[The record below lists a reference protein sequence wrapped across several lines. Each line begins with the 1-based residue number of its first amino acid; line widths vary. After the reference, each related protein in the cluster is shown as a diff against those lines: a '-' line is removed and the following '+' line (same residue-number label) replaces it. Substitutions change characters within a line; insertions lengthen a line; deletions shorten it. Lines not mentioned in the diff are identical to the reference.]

1 MSAWPSN
8 IRFFT
13 TSLIDCI
20 NIRGHRGYLSIW
32 KWQESAENA
41 RWSQALKNQ
50 HKLDHHFIHSCTVHA
65 HGGHSNPWL
74 SSIRLRIISWITPK
88 MFFTRSVS
96 VAVVVK
102 SYMSRFGCLFLFKY
116 CLFIYSLKWKY
127 LWKQLVEWFENLTM
141 PAQSHL
147 VLRSLADSRQVY
159 DLSAS
164 LGRGRLCWRRQWREF
179 SGRRWSWG
187 SRRRVSGFPSFCL
200 CCRPHRASGWSRS
213 GRWWRGLQ
221 REDDDLK
228 WFKIINRKGGSWKIW
243 TCSDI
248 VKALDPLF
256 PLTALPSHIHQL
268 KLQLRRLYN
277 EFRTSSK
284 KF

>member
-1 MSAWPSN
+1 MQDD
-8 IRFFT
+8 
-13 TSLIDCI
+13 LID
-20 NIRGHRGYLSIW
+20 
-32 KWQESAENA
+32 
-41 RWSQALKNQ
+41 SQALKNQ

-179 SGRRWSWG
+179 SGRRWNWG

-200 CCRPHRASGWSRS
+200 CCRPHKASGWSRS

-277 EFRTSSK
+277 DYHHDDNSTAMMNVEHIKIVK
-284 KF
+284 KDIQD